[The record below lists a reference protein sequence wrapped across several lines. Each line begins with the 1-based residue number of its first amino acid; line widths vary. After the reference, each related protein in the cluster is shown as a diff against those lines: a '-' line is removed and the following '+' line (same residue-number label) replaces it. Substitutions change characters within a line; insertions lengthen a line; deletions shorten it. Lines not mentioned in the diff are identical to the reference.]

1 MGQIEET
8 LKERELWFVKGE
20 DGAAGKYLE
29 SHKVTSSM
37 FPLGIVVLALR
48 QPKDQTT
55 DCELSF
61 V

>member
-29 SHKVTSSM
+29 SRKVASSM
-37 FPLGIVVLALR
+37 FPLGIVV
-48 QPKDQTT
+48 
-55 DCELSF
+55 
-61 V
+61 